1 LPYNSGFAVNNT
13 TVQDTKPEIHHAK
26 VSNPE
31 TLPPTS
37 TGFLFSLGVLPGGG
51 PSSVRCDSIKAQAS
65 IIKIQTLES
74 DEHLPG
80 AFVVAR
86 SRTGNETA
94 VLVCEVA
101 ERLAFSQVPPSD
113 DVALG
118 DGGRVSDSV
127 LDSARFELDVHL
139 LTTRNDSTHTE
150 GIVSTKKVGSVADWA
165 AAHVLYVARAE
176 GTSGLVEPDGLIG
189 GREGLVMDR

>member
-1 LPYNSGFAVNNT
+1 M
-13 TVQDTKPEIHHAK
+13 PEIHHAK

-37 TGFLFSLGVLPGGG
+37 TEFLFRLGVLPGGG
-51 PSSVRCDSIKAQAS
+51 LRSVGCDSIKAQAS

-74 DEHLPG
+74 DKHLPRV
-80 AFVVAR
+80 FVVAR
-86 SRTGNETA
+86 PRTGDETA

-101 ERLAFSQVPPSD
+101 ERFAFGQVPPGD

-118 DGGRVSDSV
+118 DGGGVGDSV
-127 LDSARFELDVHL
+127 LDSARFELDVYL

-165 AAHVLYVARAE
+165 AANVLYVARAE
-176 GTSGLVEPDGLIG
+176 RTSGLVEPDGLIG